1 MRTNTTPGLK
11 LNRRDLADVCYSIAA
26 RAANL
31 ATTSPKLSQRLWK
44 LYDRL
49 INWLE
54 ANAAKKGK

>member
-1 MRTNTTPGLK
+1 
-11 LNRRDLADVCYSIAA
+11 VCYSIAA

-54 ANAAKKGK
+54 ANSAKKGK